1 MAFFDKF
8 RKQTAIVWKQTA
20 GAQPFDEYGW
30 RGFQTAVDIAVRWD
44 DTQEEFTDS
53 EGRTQGSNAVVMVGE
68 VLSLGDYMLL
78 GTIAGLTTPQ
88 LTDPDSVAGTFP
100 IRKIENTP
108 TINGSATLREATL

>member
-20 GAQPFDEYGW
+20 GAQPFDEYGR
-30 RGFQTAVDIAVRWD
+30 RGLRWD

-53 EGRTQGSNAVVMVGE
+53 EGRTQASNAVVMVGE